1 MSRLLGYTFCA
12 VLSLMLLA
20 APIVVAGGG
29 CINRNAANDGAFA
42 TVQIKDCSFAPTITR
57 VPVDSAVTWKNV
69 DYLPHVISGV
79 GWGSAEGYA
88 NYGQPGT
95 LNPGGTFTFTFAKSG
110 LYPYTCY
117 LHPGMS
123 GLVIVGDVDTTTVPV
138 ITAANAATPSAAVA
152 PATTRVAAAND
163 SGSWIAPAALGAV
176 AAVALTGFGLSRLRR
191 EKERAGAQRPRA
203 RLKPARDA
211 TAPAARTPGRATR

>member
-1 MSRLLGYTFCA
+1 MGRLLGYTFCA

-29 CINRNAANDGAFA
+29 CINRNAANDGAIA

-57 VPVDSAVTWKNV
+57 VPVDAAVTWKNV

-88 NYGQPGT
+88 SYGQPGM

-123 GLVIVGDVDTTTVPV
+123 GLVIVGDVDTTT
-138 ITAANAATPSAAVA
+138 
-152 PATTRVAAAND
+152 RVAAASD
-163 SGSWIAPAALGAV
+163 GSSWMALAALGAV
-176 AAVALTGFGLSRLRR
+176 AALALTGFGLSRIRR
-191 EKERAGAQRPRA
+191 
-203 RLKPARDA
+203 
-211 TAPAARTPGRATR
+211 

>member
-1 MSRLLGYTFCA
+1 MGRLLGYTFCA
-12 VLSLMLLA
+12 VFSLMLLA
-20 APIVVAGGG
+20 APIVLAGGG
-29 CINRNAANDGAFA
+29 CINRNAANDGALA

-57 VPVDSAVTWKNV
+57 VPVDSTVTWKNV

-79 GWGSAEGYA
+79 GWGSADGYA
-88 NYGQPGT
+88 SYGQPGM

-123 GLVIVGDVDTTTVPV
+123 GLVIVGDVDTTTVPA
-138 ITAANAATPSAAVA
+138 ISAANAATPSAAVA

-163 SGSWIAPAALGAV
+163 SGSWMGLAGCGAACAGPLP
-176 AAVALTGFGLSRLRR
+176 GFGLSGRR
-191 EKERAGAQRPRA
+191 RVEER
-203 RLKPARDA
+203 
-211 TAPAARTPGRATR
+211 TR

>member
-1 MSRLLGYTFCA
+1 MGRLLGYTLCA
-12 VLSLMLLA
+12 VFSLMLLG
-20 APIVVAGGG
+20 APIVLAGGG
-29 CINRNAANDGAFA
+29 CINRTAANDGALA

-88 NYGQPGT
+88 SYGQPGM
-95 LNPGGTFTFTFAKSG
+95 LNPGATFTFTFAKSG

-138 ITAANAATPSAAVA
+138 ITAANAATPSAAVT

-163 SGSWIAPAALGAV
+163 SGSWMGAAARPGV
-176 AAVALTGFGLSRLRR
+176 AARPLPPVRLSALP
-191 EKERAGAQRPRA
+191 APRH
-203 RLKPARDA
+203 
-211 TAPAARTPGRATR
+211 

>member
-1 MSRLLGYTFCA
+1 MGRLLGYTFCA

-29 CINRNAANDGAFA
+29 CINRNAANDGAIA

-88 NYGQPGT
+88 SYGQAGM
-95 LNPGGTFTFTFAKSG
+95 LNPGGTFTFTFAKTG

-117 LHPGMS
+117 LRPGMS

-163 SGSWIAPAALGAV
+163 GGSWMALAALGAV
-176 AAVALTGFGLSRLRR
+176 AALALTGFGLSRIRR
-191 EKERAGAQRPRA
+191 
-203 RLKPARDA
+203 
-211 TAPAARTPGRATR
+211 